1 MGAVKVLI
9 GLLFL
14 ALGIFILV
22 ISLAPIDLFSDISF
36 SNRIMA
42 LFSIDFEYISST
54 MDFTPILE
62 SSGYLS
68 ISIIIP
74 YVGYHYCRAGIKS
87 MRYEKAKKIYYYSE
101 TKIALLIVGFIII
114 CVAVALIL
122 SIFLQ
127 IMEPAF
133 QFLVDLIP
141 TLYFPGL
148 LPDLLIPIVLT
159 LLIIYF
165 LYWIGSKIMK
175 TGVKKEDWGTHEPG
189 VI

>member
-1 MGAVKVLI
+1 
-9 GLLFL
+9 
-14 ALGIFILV
+14 
-22 ISLAPIDLFSDISF
+22 
-36 SNRIMA
+36 
-42 LFSIDFEYISST
+42 
-54 MDFTPILE
+54 
-62 SSGYLS
+62 
-68 ISIIIP
+68 
-74 YVGYHYCRAGIKS
+74 